1 MLDSK
6 EISQLGIN
14 ELDRTI
20 DEYRAKLEELVRKEK
35 ERLRKLADTES
46 NSIVE
51 GAWRKAEDIIADSQQ
66 EAQKIRE
73 EIEHQTKKESS
84 KIISNAQYQAQQII
98 SEAEGRDKK
107 EAKKRTKLE
116 VEELISKAREE
127 SNNIVSQA
135 RKAAEKEV
143 SEMLD
148 GSREEAE
155 RIVKD
160 EVDKYRA
167 DAQAQLSNDIAEAQK
182 KAKRVI
188 DDGVAICTEVCE
200 LVKQIIQ
207 KTETIVD
214 GFKNELQIEL
224 GELTRV
230 IALAGKK
237 MERLTTEANEGTD
250 IAPAL
255 PNINEKP
262 NQEAVLLV
270 QLEGEESGRSNGN
283 DALFRGKVK
292 LKAGSSCDYKQI
304 RKLRDFL
311 LQIPNIRFTGEFA
324 SEEETTISLEV
335 QVPLPLLDILGNM
348 PSVERV
354 VTEGDGTKLILSA
367 NL

>member
-1 MLDSK
+1 MLESK

-20 DEYRAKLEELVRKEK
+20 DEYRAKLEELVQKEK
-35 ERLRKLADTES
+35 ERLRKLADKES
-46 NSIVE
+46 SSIVE
-51 GAWRKAEDIIADSQQ
+51 GAWRKAEDIIAESQQ
-66 EAQKIRE
+66 KAQKIRE
-73 EIEHQTKKESS
+73 EIEHQAKKESS
-84 KIISNAQYQAQQII
+84 KVISNAQYQAQQII
-98 SEAEGRDKK
+98 SEAEARDKK
-107 EAKKRTKLE
+107 EARKRTRLE

-127 SNNIVSQA
+127 SNNIISQA

-148 GSREEAE
+148 GSREKAE

-160 EVDKYRA
+160 EVDKFRA
-167 DAQAQLSNDIAEAQK
+167 DAQAQLSLDIDEAQK
-182 KAKRVI
+182 KAKRMI
-188 DDGVAICTEVCE
+188 DNGVASCTEVCG

-224 GELTRV
+224 GELTQV
-230 IALAGKK
+230 IALASKK
-237 MERLTTEANEGTD
+237 MEQFTTETNEGSD
-250 IAPAL
+250 IAAACPD
-255 PNINEKP
+255 INKKP
-262 NQEAVLLV
+262 NRQAVLLV
-270 QLEGEESGRSNGN
+270 QLEGEESGGDNGK
-283 DALFRGKVK
+283 DSLFRGQMK

-304 RKLRDFL
+304 RRLRDFL

-324 SEEETTISLEV
+324 SEEETTISMEV

-348 PSVERV
+348 PSVEKV
-354 VTEGDGTKLILSA
+354 VTEGDGAKLILNA